1 MPFSLFLALKY
12 LKPKRSVTS
21 VITCV
26 SVLGVMLGVAVVII
40 VRAVMTG
47 FGDLWE
53 QKILDFK
60 PHVTLKSQG
69 SPPVIRNEAA
79 LAEAITNIPG
89 VTLASPEIHTPVMF
103 QTRWATKAALL
114 MGVDPERMRDA
125 YKIGEPYAGS
135 FSFEDNSPGFSHD
148 LIVLGLDL
156 ALSLGVRVGDDVKI
170 FVPSSPLSTDG
181 SPDVPTPSLRR
192 VSGIFKTGRYD
203 FDSHFAIC
211 SLPDAQDLMGL
222 RRGVFTVNIK
232 TEEPANPPV
241 FEKVYEQ
248 IAQTAAKW
256 NCRAVTWREA
266 DQEIFNA
273 LAVEKNMTA
282 LLLMLITVVALFC
295 VMNTLLV
302 LTVQKTSEVGL
313 LKALG
318 FSKLKIM
325 GVFVVHGLVQVT
337 VGTMLG
343 LAAAYAVL
351 RNLQNLVE
359 QLAHFGVQVFPKAV
373 YGLDAIPYRL
383 VAADVIWVVVIV
395 YVFGLLASLI
405 PAFLAASKNPVEA
418 LKG

>member
-1 MPFSLFLALKY
+1 MRFSLFLALKY

-26 SVLGVMLGVAVVII
+26 SVIGVLLGVAVVII

-53 QKILDFK
+53 KKILDFK

-69 SPPVIRNEAA
+69 LGPVIRGEEG
-79 LAEAITNIPG
+79 LAEKISGIPG
-89 VTLASPEIHTPVMF
+89 VSAVSPEIDTPVMLQF
-103 QTRWATKAALL
+103 RGRIATPVVL
-114 MGVDPERMRDA
+114 GVDPDRMRDV
-125 YKIGEPYAGS
+125 YKIGEPCAGTY
-135 FSFEDNSPGFSHD
+135 D
-148 LIVLGLDL
+148 LEGDAIVLGVDL
-156 ALSLGVRVGDDVKI
+156 ARSLGVWVDDEVTIYSPKTLASRDEIFLPLKWRVTGL
-170 FVPSSPLSTDG
+170 FSSGQRD
-181 SPDVPTPSLRR
+181 
-192 VSGIFKTGRYD
+192 YD
-203 FDSHFAIC
+203 AHFAIC
-211 SLPDAQDLMGL
+211 SLPNARDLMGL
-222 RRGVFTVNIK
+222 EDGVFALHVK
-232 TEEPANPPV
+232 TAEPANAPALNAICR
-241 FEKVYEQ
+241 Q
-248 IAQTAAKW
+248 IADIAPA
-256 NCRAVTWREA
+256 CRIETWRQT
-266 DQEIFNA
+266 DRQIFNA

-282 LLLMLITVVALFC
+282 FLLMLITVVALFC

-325 GVFVVHGLVQVT
+325 GAFVVHGLVQVT
-337 VGTMLG
+337 AGTVLG
-343 LAAAYAVL
+343 LGVSYAVL

-359 QLAHFGVQVFPKAV
+359 QLAHFGVEVFPKAV

-383 VAADVIWVVVIV
+383 AAADVAWVVVIV

>member
-26 SVLGVMLGVAVVII
+26 SVIGVLLGVAVVII

-47 FGDLWE
+47 FGDLWQE
-53 QKILDFK
+53 KILDFK
-60 PHVTLKSQG
+60 PHVTLRSQG
-69 SPPVIRNEAA
+69 PGPVIRGEEELAKTIAA
-79 LAEAITNIPG
+79 IPG
-89 VTLASPEIHTPVMF
+89 VTAVSPEINTPVML
-103 QTRWATKAALL
+103 QRRGRVATPVIL
-114 MGVDPERMRDA
+114 GVDPDRMGGV
-125 YKIGEPYAGS
+125 YKIGAPRAGE
-135 FSFEDNSPGFSHD
+135 FD
-148 LIVLGLDL
+148 LEGDSIVLGVDL
-156 ALSLGVRVGDDVKI
+156 ALSLGAWVGDDVTVYSPKTLASRDEI
-170 FVPSSPLSTDG
+170 FLPLKW
-181 SPDVPTPSLRR
+181 R
-192 VSGIFKTGRYD
+192 VTGIFSSGQRDYD
-203 FDSHFAIC
+203 AHFAIC
-211 SLPDAQDLMGL
+211 SLPNARDLMGL
-222 RRGVFTVNIK
+222 EEGVFTLNVK
-232 TEEPANPPV
+232 TAEPANAPV
-241 FEKVYEQ
+241 FERVCKR
-248 IAQTAAKW
+248 IAEAALR
-256 NCRAVTWREA
+256 CRVVDWRQA
-266 DQEIFNA
+266 DREIFNA

-325 GVFVVHGLVQVT
+325 GAFVVHGLVQVT
-337 VGTMLG
+337 VGTVLG

-351 RNLQNLVE
+351 LNLQNIVE
-359 QLAHFGVQVFPKAV
+359 RLAHFGVQVFPKAV

-383 VAADVIWVVVIV
+383 VVADVVWVVVIV
-395 YVFGLLASLI
+395 YVFGLLASLV

>member
-1 MPFSLFLALKY
+1 MRFSLFLALKY

-26 SVLGVMLGVAVVII
+26 SVIGVLLGVAVVII

-47 FGDLWE
+47 FGDLWQE
-53 QKILDFK
+53 KILDFK
-60 PHVTLKSQG
+60 PHVTLKSRG
-69 SPPVIRNEAA
+69 PGPVIHGEDT
-79 LAEAITNIPG
+79 LAQRISEIPG
-89 VTLASPEIHTPVMF
+89 VVAASPEIDTPVML
-103 QTRWATKAALL
+103 QYRGRIATPIVL
-114 MGVDPERMRDA
+114 GVDSDRMGGV
-125 YKIGEPYAGS
+125 YKIGSPRAGAY
-135 FSFEDNSPGFSHD
+135 D
-148 LIVLGLDL
+148 LEGDSIVLGVDL
-156 ALSLGVRVGDDVKI
+156 ARSLGVWVGDDVTIYSPKTLVSRDEI
-170 FVPSSPLSTDG
+170 FLPLKW
-181 SPDVPTPSLRR
+181 R
-192 VSGIFKTGRYD
+192 VTGIFSSGQRDYD
-203 FDSHFAIC
+203 GHFAIC
-211 SLPDAQDLMGL
+211 SLPNARDLMGL
-222 RRGVFTVNIK
+222 EEGVFAMNIK
-232 TEEPANPPV
+232 TAEPANAPV
-241 FEKVYEQ
+241 FEAVCEK
-248 IAQTAAKW
+248 IAEVAPG
-256 NCRAVTWREA
+256 CRVVSWREA
-266 DQEIFNA
+266 DREIFNA

-318 FSKLKIM
+318 FSRLKIM
-325 GVFVVHGLVQVT
+325 GAFVVHGLVQVT
-337 VGTMLG
+337 VGTVLG

-359 QLAHFGVQVFPKAV
+359 QLAHFGVEVFPKAV

>member
-1 MPFSLFLALKY
+1 MPLSLFLALKY

-26 SVLGVMLGVAVVII
+26 SVIGVMLGVAVVII

-53 QKILDFK
+53 EKILDFK
-60 PHVTLKSQG
+60 PHATLRSLG
-69 SPPVIRNEAA
+69 PGPVIHGEEE
-79 LAEAITNIPG
+79 LARKISRIPG
-89 VTLASPEIHTPVMF
+89 VTAVSPEINTPVML
-103 QTRWATKAALL
+103 QYRGRIATPMIL
-114 MGVDPERMRDA
+114 GVDPDRA
-125 YKIGEPYAGS
+125 TNGVYKIGSPCAGS
-135 FSFEDNSPGFSHD
+135 FD
-148 LIVLGLDL
+148 LDGDSIVLGVDL
-156 ALSLGVRVGDDVKI
+156 AHSIGVWVGDAVTIYSPKTLASQDEI
-170 FVPSSPLSTDG
+170 FLPLKW
-181 SPDVPTPSLRR
+181 R
-192 VSGIFKTGRYD
+192 VTGIFSSGQRDYD
-203 FDSHFAIC
+203 GHFAFC
-211 SLPDAQDLMGL
+211 SLPNARDLMGL
-222 RRGVFTVNIK
+222 EEGVFSVNIK
-232 TEEPANPPV
+232 TAEPANPPV
-241 FEKVYEQ
+241 FEAVCKQ
-248 IAQTAAKW
+248 IAAAVPG
-256 NCRAVTWREA
+256 CRVVSWREA
-266 DQEIFNA
+266 DREIFNA

-337 VGTMLG
+337 AGTVLG
-343 LAAAYAVL
+343 LAVAYAVL

-359 QLAHFGVQVFPKAV
+359 QLARFGVQVFPKAV

>member
-1 MPFSLFLALKY
+1 MRFSLFLALKY

-26 SVLGVMLGVAVVII
+26 SVIGVLLGVAVVII

-47 FGDLWE
+47 FGDLWQE
-53 QKILDFK
+53 KILDFK
-60 PHVTLKSQG
+60 PHVTLKSRG
-69 SPPVIRNEAA
+69 PGPVIHGEDT
-79 LAEAITNIPG
+79 LAQRISEIPG
-89 VTLASPEIHTPVMF
+89 VVAASPEIDTPVML
-103 QTRWATKAALL
+103 QYRGRIATPIVL
-114 MGVDPERMRDA
+114 GVDTDRMGGV
-125 YKIGEPYAGS
+125 YKIGSPRAGAY
-135 FSFEDNSPGFSHD
+135 D
-148 LIVLGLDL
+148 LEGDSIVLGVDL
-156 ALSLGVRVGDDVKI
+156 ARSLGVWVGDDVTIYSPKTLVSRDEI
-170 FVPSSPLSTDG
+170 FLPLKW
-181 SPDVPTPSLRR
+181 R
-192 VSGIFKTGRYD
+192 VTGIFSSGQRDYD
-203 FDSHFAIC
+203 GHFAIC
-211 SLPDAQDLMGL
+211 SLPNARDLMGL
-222 RRGVFTVNIK
+222 EEGVFTMNIK
-232 TEEPANPPV
+232 TAEPANAPV
-241 FEKVYEQ
+241 FEAVCEK
-248 IAQTAAKW
+248 IAEVAPG
-256 NCRAVTWREA
+256 CRVVSWREA
-266 DQEIFNA
+266 DREIFNA

-318 FSKLKIM
+318 FSRLKIM
-325 GVFVVHGLVQVT
+325 GAFVVHGLVQVT
-337 VGTMLG
+337 VGTVLG

-359 QLAHFGVQVFPKAV
+359 QLAHFGVEVFPKAV